1 MKSSEFILSN
11 RVAELTPAQIGRIFE
26 SIIDHNII
34 LEADIPPQAAQ
45 QVKQAANS
53 TLQKLMSMPAAAVQ
67 DFDAKIDQLEK
78 QVATKFG
85 PQSQVMQY
93 ITRYREWAKKHPV
106 TQTVI
111 LAALSVVIALCA
123 DKIGVGIVI
132 TSVAVGFLK
141 LVDELVL
148 GKKAS
153 EAFKQAG
160 KAALIA
166 GAIGSFV
173 DLANGTELVKSAEH
187 WIGEVGAEVGPKA
200 AAATGAGAGGIASV
214 ARGAASVAGDAVK
227 GLKNIAG
234 GGGYY

>member
-1 MKSSEFILSN
+1 MKSSEFIISN
-11 RVAELTPAQIGRIFE
+11 RVADLTPAQIKRIFE

-200 AAATGAGAGGIASV
+200 AAATGAGGIASV